1 MYEMSAFFNFFFEIS
16 KNQNAEKI
24 RHHQKH
30 QKSKLYMY
38 PELCRKFEGISLR
51 NKKVTADLPRG
62 EKCALLPPPLIRF
75 ASWRFKDPA
84 HLLRPL
90 SGERK
95 IRFSKNACMCMVCGC
110 TLVFENYFWWKNIHI
125 DYHNHIYAISSSQI
139 TQITLNSMWFYVKFR
154 VKLFW
159 HIRWVVTSQST
170 WTSLEST
177 KIRNSYHGITLL
189 PQIWK
194 ISSLWI
200 SHRIT

>member
-1 MYEMSAFFNFFFEIS
+1 MFSNLQVICAATVLIDS
-16 KNQNAEKI
+16 RI
-24 RHHQKH
+24 VRDV
-30 QKSKLYMY
+30 S
-38 PELCRKFEGISLR
+38 
-51 NKKVTADLPRG
+51 
-62 EKCALLPPPLIRF
+62 ALLAAIFRRALIV
-75 ASWRFKDPA
+75 KDPA